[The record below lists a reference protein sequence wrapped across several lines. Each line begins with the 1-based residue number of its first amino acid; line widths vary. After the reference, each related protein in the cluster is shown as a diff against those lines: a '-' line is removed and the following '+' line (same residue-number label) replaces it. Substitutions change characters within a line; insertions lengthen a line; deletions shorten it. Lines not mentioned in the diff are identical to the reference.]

1 LGILQTSAEL
11 TATSSDEAVP
21 SDQKIQSFLSA
32 VKSTGVSND
41 LPFQMDKEL
50 ATRQDEI
57 PPPVMLES
65 LRGKV
70 ESLKQ
75 RWEPKTT
82 EDPVLHREKGRVT
95 GLKNQVENGKTQ
107 QEGVGK
113 VSMWRF
119 LLLTTIISA

>member
-1 LGILQTSAEL
+1 LGVHQTSAEL
-11 TATSSDEAVP
+11 TATSSDKAVP
-21 SDQKIQSFLSA
+21 SDQKIQSFVSV

-75 RWEPKTT
+75 
-82 EDPVLHREKGRVT
+82 V
-95 GLKNQVENGKTQ
+95 
-107 QEGVGK
+107 
-113 VSMWRF
+113 RF
-119 LLLTTIISA
+119 P